1 MGMWMNR
8 AWLLLALPFLMGQ
21 TLRDVTVRDVVLG
34 SAGGGG
40 TEQMLP
46 TTLSD
51 VAASSWRTGAVANVA
66 DCNGSEATC
75 LGYVDE
81 GYQAT
86 YDDERMCNDE
96 NVAPPVD
103 TVRFDFNTPSN
114 APSATSNAQSI
125 RVVTI
130 RTNATCTA
138 SGFNTA
144 DPTFDIQVYDGTS
157 VTLIANDI
165 SCTDDTAVAE
175 ATYSWTYTGGS
186 TGAEVYVVWQDNGNT
201 QTGTNRRRCALET
214 IDWLEAY

>member
-1 MGMWMNR
+1 MK
-8 AWLLLALPFLMGQ
+8 LLLNIILLAQITL
-21 TLRDVTVRDVVLG
+21 TDVSLRDVTLDTTG
-34 SAGGGG
+34 AGG

-46 TTLSD
+46 TTLSS
-51 VAASSWRTGAVANVA
+51 VAASSWRTGAVVNVS

-81 GYQAT
+81 GYQGT
-86 YDDERMCNDE
+86 YDEGAGPERMCNDE
-96 NVAPPVD
+96 NVAPPTD
-103 TVRFDFNTPSN
+103 TIQFDFNTPSN

-157 VTLIANDI
+157 LTTIANDI